1 MIQLVPL
8 RVCSGPQQIRLFSW
22 YKAARKFLMIISW
35 RQYSQVVV
43 LPMFIS
49 ADTLVRYFDSTGGA
63 KQERKVSG
71 TMGARLEKEI
81 RTANV
86 WAGKWAD
93 VALLSGVSGTR
104 LIRTSHDRGAARIRL
119 QRTGGLYMGLFSLE
133 RLETVP
139 QRPKSIYFI

>member
-1 MIQLVPL
+1 MIRLVSS
-8 RVCSGPQQIRLFSW
+8 RVCSGAQQTRLFSS
-22 YKAARKFLMIISW
+22 YKAARKFLTIVSW

-49 ADTLVRYFDSTGGA
+49 ADALVRYFDSTGGA

-81 RTANV
+81 RTASV

-93 VALLSGVSGTR
+93 VGTAF
-104 LIRTSHDRGAARIRL
+104 ITIGGARD
-119 QRTGGLYMGLFSLE
+119 
-133 RLETVP
+133 ETD
-139 QRPKSIYFI
+139 